1 MAQSNPV
8 EKLSDELI
16 KGKVILIVDDEP
28 DLRELLRFEFEMY
41 DCVCLEAENGIK
53 AFDIIKA
60 NNPPVDVVI
69 SDVRMP
75 KGDGVGLLE
84 NIRKMFTEKPAVFFV
99 TGFADISK
107 EEAYAKGVNGMF
119 GKPYNIDF
127 IVEEVK
133 KSQLPGEKK
142 WRRSERLAVSI
153 VGEFQ
158 SAQNE
163 KMAGNVLNIGQGGM
177 FMSMTQNFPKIGDVF
192 GFNLMLDKEN
202 NKSLQGK
209 GIVRWVRDLKEN
221 DLEPGIGIE
230 FTELSNESMALVD
243 ETIKKSKT
251 KSFIPNK

>member
-1 MAQSNPV
+1 MAEAYSSD
-8 EKLSDELI
+8 KLPDELI

-28 DLRELLRFEFEMY
+28 DLRELLRFEFELY
-41 DCVCLEAENGIK
+41 DCICLEAGNGIS
-53 AFDIIKA
+53 AFEIIKSG
-60 NNPPVDVVI
+60 NPSVDIVI

-84 NIRKMFTEKPAVFFV
+84 NIRKMSTDKPAVFFV

-107 EEAYAKGVNGMF
+107 EEAYAMGVNGMF

-127 IVEEVK
+127 IVNEVK

-142 WRRSERLAVSI
+142 WRKSERFGVSL

-158 SAQNE
+158 SGDNE
-163 KMAGNVLNIGQGGM
+163 KIQVNVLNIGQGGM
-177 FMSMTQNFPKIGDVF
+177 FLYMHQNFPKVGDVI
-192 GFNLMLDKEN
+192 GFNLLVDKEY
-202 NKSLQGK
+202 NKYLKGK

-230 FTELSNESMALVD
+230 FSELSDDSLNLVNETL
-243 ETIKKSKT
+243 KKTKV
-251 KSFIPNK
+251 KSFIPMK